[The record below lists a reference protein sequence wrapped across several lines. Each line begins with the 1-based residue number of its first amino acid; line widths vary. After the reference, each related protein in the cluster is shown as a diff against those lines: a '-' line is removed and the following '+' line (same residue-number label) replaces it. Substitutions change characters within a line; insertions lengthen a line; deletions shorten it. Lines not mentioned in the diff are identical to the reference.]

1 VAAVCWTGFSNK
13 IDRKPGNSCCDC
25 RIEADLPLQ
34 ISRKHAKLVKKRW
47 AAFCHMKSGTPAQQA
62 VSSPDTH
69 AGPMTNIGAI
79 RA

>member
-34 ISRKHAKLVKKRW
+34 ISRKHAKLMKKPLL
-47 AAFCHMKSGTPAQQA
+47 AFCHMKSGTPAQQT
-62 VSSPDTH
+62 VSPPDTLAAH
-69 AGPMTNIGAI
+69 MTDIGAI
-79 RA
+79 QA